1 MDSNEEQL
9 NILHQKV
16 QQLVKQYGTLQRE
29 NISLKKDLEKQ
40 TMQAIENMDQVKKLQ
55 KQLDSLNLSSHV
67 WDADDKKSLQKRID
81 AYLKEID
88 ICLQL
93 LNN

>member
-1 MDSNEEQL
+1 MVSNEEQL

-16 QQLVKQYGTLQRE
+16 QQLFKEYGALKRE

-40 TMQAIENMDQVKKLQ
+40 TMLALENMSQVEKLET
-55 KQLDSLNLSSHV
+55 QLESLNLSSHV
-67 WDADDKKSLQKRID
+67 WSIDDKKLLQKRID
-81 AYLKEID
+81 IYLKEID
-88 ICLQL
+88 KCLLL